1 MMVLPNLSTFLDV
14 SIWKPQPTFWSTT
27 LASQDYLWFLPERDQ
42 RSFGPPEACMT
53 GLMFHSVLFFSITV
67 ASAFFVSFLNAV
79 CSFLTW
85 LSHSLPAESHPVRL
99 WPLRPPF
106 SLSWAGALCS
116 PHLRFHPSLDSP
128 SYQADDGWLAPT
140 SKPPRMPFSLTGM
153 SSALFC

>member
-1 MMVLPNLSTFLDV
+1 MFPFGSLYQHSDQLLSHLKIIFDFSQSEIRGALGLPRLAWIRHAWCST
-14 SIWKPQPTFWSTT
+14 
-27 LASQDYLWFLPERDQ
+27 
-42 RSFGPPEACMT
+42 
-53 GLMFHSVLFFSITV
+53 LFFSFSITV

-85 LSHSLPAESHPVRL
+85 LSHSPPAESHPVRL

-116 PHLRFHPSLDSP
+116 PHLRFHSSLDSP